1 MLTLVGRS
9 LRRIAPVCI
18 GLAAV
23 LGGFQLILVAV
34 AASYERAGSFDQ
46 LAMLLPAVARHAF
59 GTAMSS
65 FAGMASVGFYET
77 GIVLMVALFAIFV
90 AAEPA
95 GDVEAGFVDVIFA
108 RPLPRHWIVT
118 RSLLVTTIATLAL
131 MLTMGAGTWIGLVT
145 LAPPRARW
153 PELRIVLN
161 LIAHLFM
168 VASCFGAVTLAAA
181 GWARRRAAAQAP
193 VAVAAIALYLI
204 DFLGVWWKELSQ
216 VSLISPFH
224 FYQGAAIIEG
234 RANTAQDLSVLGA
247 ATIAATA
254 LAYWQFSRRDL

>member
-1 MLTLVGRS
+1 
-9 LRRIAPVCI
+9 
-18 GLAAV
+18 
-23 LGGFQLILVAV
+23 
-34 AASYERAGSFDQ
+34 
-46 LAMLLPAVARHAF
+46 
-59 GTAMSS
+59 
-65 FAGMASVGFYET
+65 
-77 GIVLMVALFAIFV
+77 
-90 AAEPA
+90 
-95 GDVEAGFVDVIFA
+95 
-108 RPLPRHWIVT
+108 
-118 RSLLVTTIATLAL
+118 
-131 MLTMGAGTWIGLVT
+131 VT

-168 VASCFGAVTLAAA
+168 VASCFGAATLAAA
-181 GWARRRAAAQAP
+181 GWARRRAAALAP
-193 VAVAAIALYLI
+193 VAVAAFALYLI
-204 DFLGVWWKELSQ
+204 DFLGGGGKELSK